1 MRVVVSD
8 KNEPGNWY
16 KDGVL
21 LVPGE
26 TIIIEVN
33 LSFTLTQEIE
43 YGF

>member
-1 MRVVVSD
+1 MIISD

-26 TIIIEVN
+26 TIMIEVN
-33 LSFTLTQEIE
+33 DSNILLMHKLDFI
-43 YGF
+43 G